1 MSLFGITGSWVLIRL
16 TGGIGDGRVGP
27 AGVTVGS
34 EVLVSVALGADI
46 TGVTEVVD
54 VAI

>member
-1 MSLFGITGSWVLIRL
+1 MRL
-16 TGGIGDGRVGP
+16 TGGIGNGRVGP
-27 AGVTVGS
+27 AGVTVGR
-34 EVLVSVALGADI
+34 EVLATVVLGTDV